1 MSALALLALLA
12 LPAAQA
18 ATRPANVVLIVD
30 VSHSVTYGIVKRDRT
45 LVVDAA
51 SALAAAMQAGDTAR
65 VGTFGDEITIEPAPL
80 KDADAVRAAGARLAE
95 RIGGRSPI
103 WDALVAAAGT
113 LEGAGA
119 PRGIIVL
126 TDGRSTGNR
135 IGFADAV
142 DQLKRAGIPVF
153 VVSLDK
159 SDRPIP
165 DPGARLEQLA
175 AATGGTCLFVDRPAL
190 SAAIKRSVSSLR
202 QVSATAQP
210 RRNNY

>member
-1 MSALALLALLA
+1 MSAVALLALLA

-65 VGTFGDEITIEPAPL
+65 VGTFGDEITIEPTPL

-190 SAAIKRSVSSLR
+190 PAAIKRSVSSLR

>member
-51 SALAAAMQAGDTAR
+51 AALAAAMQTGDTAR
-65 VGTFGDEITIEPAPL
+65 VGTFGDEITIEPASL

-113 LEGAGA
+113 LEGAAA

-142 DQLKRAGIPVF
+142 DQLKRARIPVF

-190 SAAIKRSVSSLR
+190 PAAIKRSVGSLR
-202 QVSATAQP
+202 AISATVPP

>member
-1 MSALALLALLA
+1 MSAVALLALLA

>member
-1 MSALALLALLA
+1 MSAVALLALLA

-103 WDALVAAAGT
+103 WDALVAAAET
-113 LEGAGA
+113 LEGADA

-190 SAAIKRSVSSLR
+190 PAAIKRSVSSLR

>member
-1 MSALALLALLA
+1 MSAVALLALLA

-113 LEGAGA
+113 LEGAAA

>member
-1 MSALALLALLA
+1 MSAVALLALLA

-113 LEGAGA
+113 LEGAAA

-142 DQLKRAGIPVF
+142 DQLKRARIPVF

-190 SAAIKRSVSSLR
+190 PAAITRSVSTLR
-202 QVSATAQP
+202 LTATAQP

>member
-45 LVVDAA
+45 LVLDAA

-65 VGTFGDEITIEPAPL
+65 VGTFGDEITIEPTPL

-103 WDALVAAAGT
+103 WDALVAAAET
-113 LEGAGA
+113 LEGAEA

-142 DQLKRAGIPVF
+142 DQLKRARIPIF

-190 SAAIKRSVSSLR
+190 PAAITRSVSSLR
-202 QVSATAQP
+202 ALSATAQP

>member
-1 MSALALLALLA
+1 MSAVALLALLA

-142 DQLKRAGIPVF
+142 DQLKRARIPVF

-190 SAAIKRSVSSLR
+190 PAAIKRSVSGLR
-202 QVSATAQP
+202 ALSATAQP

>member
-1 MSALALLALLA
+1 MSAVALLALLA

-103 WDALVAAAGT
+103 WDAVVAAAGT

-190 SAAIKRSVSSLR
+190 PAAIKRSVSSLR

>member
-1 MSALALLALLA
+1 MSALALLWLFAF
-12 LPAAQA
+12 PAAPQA
-18 ATRPANVVLIVD
+18 SRPVD
-30 VSHSVTYGIVKRDRT
+30 VVFIIDVSDSVIAGIFKRDRA
-45 LVVDAA
+45 LVREAA
-51 SALAAAMQAGDTAR
+51 AALAAAMQAGDSAR
-65 VGTFGDEITIEPAPL
+65 LGTFGDEITIDPAPL
-80 KDADAVRAAGARLAE
+80 KDGDAIRAAGDRLTG
-95 RIGGRSPI
+95 RLGGRSPI

-113 LEGAGA
+113 LEGAAA
-119 PRGIIVL
+119 PRGVIVL

-142 DQLKRAGIPVF
+142 DQLKRARIPVF

-190 SAAIKRSVSSLR
+190 PAAIKRSVSSLR

>member
-1 MSALALLALLA
+1 MSAVALLALLA

-190 SAAIKRSVSSLR
+190 PAAIKRSVSSLR

>member
-1 MSALALLALLA
+1 MSAVALLALLA

-190 SAAIKRSVSSLR
+190 PAAIKRSVSSLR

-210 RRNNY
+210 RRNNC

>member
-1 MSALALLALLA
+1 MSAVALLALLA

-142 DQLKRAGIPVF
+142 DRLKRARIPVF

>member
-1 MSALALLALLA
+1 MSAVALLALLA

-142 DQLKRAGIPVF
+142 DRLKRARIPVF

-190 SAAIKRSVSSLR
+190 PAAIKRSVSSLR